1 MIASKTI
8 IPVLGVPVKSSGL
21 NGIDSLLSIVQMPA
35 GVPVGTLAIGNAGAT
50 NAGLLSASIIA
61 LNDKELFNRLQN
73 WRQKQTN
80 SVKDQ
85 PDNE

>member
-1 MIASKTI
+1 M
-8 IPVLGVPVKSSGL
+8 
-21 NGIDSLLSIVQMPA
+21 LSIVQMPA
-35 GVPVGTLAIGNAGAT
+35 GVPVGTLAIGNAGTT
-50 NAGLLSASIIA
+50 NAGLLSVSIIA

-80 SVKDQ
+80 SVKEK